1 MLGTSFAIHSKL
13 LSTILKFMTQV
24 TLGGWGLIPSGSNHV
39 IRGLEL
45 SAPLPDI

>member
-24 TLGGWGLIPSGSNHV
+24 TLGGWGLIPSGSN